1 MIQTSSQ
8 PVAPASALRLQ
19 SVSRRFGGVEAVRDV
34 TLDIAYGERRVILGP
49 NGAGK
54 STLFN
59 LVAGEFKPSTG
70 TIVLFDKDV
79 TGLSTQ
85 YRARHGLTRTYQ
97 TTHLFNG
104 LSTLDNLFL
113 AVRGIKPKRMSM
125 LRPRAND
132 HYLAKARE
140 IAAQVGLKAVLERK
154 VGALSHGEQRQLELG
169 MALAGE
175 PRMIILDEPA
185 AGLSQGERAH
195 LTELILGLDPTITVL
210 LIEHDMDVAL
220 QIAQVVT
227 VMHNGR
233 VIVNGTPAE
242 IRGNALVHELYLG
255 EHHE

>member
-1 MIQTSSQ
+1 MTQTPSQ
-8 PVAPASALRLQ
+8 SIAPKLALRLQ
-19 SVSRRFGGVEAVRDV
+19 SVGKHFGGVEAVRDV

-70 TIVLFDKDV
+70 TIVLFEKDV
-79 TGLSTQ
+79 TGLNTQ

-125 LRPRAND
+125 LRPRAHD
-132 HYLAKARE
+132 RYVAQARQV
-140 IAAQVGLKAVLERK
+140 AVQVGLEAALERK
-154 VGALSHGEQRQLELG
+154 VGELSHGEQRQLELG

-185 AGLSQGERAH
+185 AGLSQGERAR
-195 LTELILGLDPTITVL
+195 LTELILGLDPTITVM

-233 VIVNGTPAE
+233 VIVNGTPDE
-242 IRGNALVHELYLG
+242 IRSNALVHELYLG